1 LGSHLTGMHA
11 PDVAARPGD
20 RNIDL
25 IGGFRIGTR
34 HDDREARL
42 LIVIA
47 AVPGYDRMRH
57 RHGSLL
63 FAGTNVNCSSLVLY
77 AKPHERIYFED
88 APAHPTKQLRPI
100 FSDAS
105 NRHSIEASSYAGT

>member
-1 LGSHLTGMHA
+1 MHA
-11 PDVAARPGD
+11 PAVAARPGD

-47 AVPGYDRMRH
+47 AVPGYDRMRD

-63 FAGTNVNCSSLVLY
+63 FVGTIVELLL
-77 AKPHERIYFED
+77 A
-88 APAHPTKQLRPI
+88 RPI
-100 FSDAS
+100 RQAA
-105 NRHSIEASSYAGT
+105 RMHLL